1 VSALLYAG
9 VTVAGSA
16 GAGTRFV
23 IDGLIRAH
31 RSTSARLAG
40 LPLGT
45 PLINITGSLALGIL
59 TGLVLFH
66 GAPQAWQVI
75 AGTGFCGGYTT
86 FSTASV
92 ETARLIQ
99 QRRPVLAAVN
109 AAGTLAL
116 TMLAAGAGLA
126 LTAH

>member
-1 VSALLYAG
+1 MSALLYAG
-9 VTVAGSA
+9 VTAAGSV

-23 IDGLIRAH
+23 VDGLIRAH
-31 RSTSARLAG
+31 RSTRTRWAG

-45 PLINITGSLALGIL
+45 PFINITGSLALGIL

-109 AAGTLAL
+109 AAGALAL
-116 TMLAAGAGLA
+116 TMLAAAAGLA